1 MFCYTTLH
9 YFFLLCEPVYQQIV
23 DSMHLSKVDMVFRLL
38 SLNQAYV
45 TNSGRLVGVV
55 TRSLLRD
62 YLGMCSPILLMLLY
76 AVVGYYSAFRYVL
89 CVLCGLCMK

>member
-1 MFCYTTLH
+1 
-9 YFFLLCEPVYQQIV
+9 
-23 DSMHLSKVDMVFRLL
+23 MVFRLL

-62 YLGMCSPILLMLLY
+62 YLGTFSKLYCVVNLLI
-76 AVVGYYSAFRYVL
+76 
-89 CVLCGLCMK
+89 C